1 MEYDFSGEI
10 KGWWFISDFL
20 NIPLRGL
27 SHRRLRYRQRRKGF
41 GVRLL
46 SWEPWRWTVCTTWMD
61 SRTPIFILPLVCWYI
76 SLCLVHGSLEY
87 ILFSPG
93 GRTLGPIQGHW
104 RMACSPAAHSKAPQC
119 SRAFRRLTT
128 ISHTLYSNRSQ
139 GRWESWEKFWKNPLH
154 PEPLLKNPSKFTN
167 TIF

>member
-27 SHRRLRYRQRRKGF
+27 SRRRLRYRQRRKGF

-61 SRTPIFILPLVCWYI
+61 SRTPIFIFPLVCWYI

-93 GRTLGPIQGHW
+93 GRTVGPIQGHW
-104 RMACSPAAHSKAPQC
+104 GMACSPAAHSP
-119 SRAFRRLTT
+119 AFRCPSSPTAF
-128 ISHTLYSNRSQ
+128 SPTLLKRPQ

-154 PEPLLKNPSKFTN
+154 SEPMLKNASKFTS